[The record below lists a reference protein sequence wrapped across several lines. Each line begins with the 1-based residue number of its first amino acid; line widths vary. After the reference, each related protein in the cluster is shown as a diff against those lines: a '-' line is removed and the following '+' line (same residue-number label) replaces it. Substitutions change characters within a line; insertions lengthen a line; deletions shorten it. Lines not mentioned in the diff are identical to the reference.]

1 MIPLIIQD
9 QFYTIQNLQRSPILQ
24 TSNWSGT
31 LLAVSYS
38 KLTLVEI
45 MLVVKEYLYVVVRDD
60 EQGSEYHGILPNS
73 ETLLTL
79 KVKMEVV

>member
-1 MIPLIIQD
+1 MNVP
-9 QFYTIQNLQRSPILQ
+9 
-24 TSNWSGT
+24 
-31 LLAVSYS
+31 
-38 KLTLVEI
+38 LVEI

-60 EQGSEYHGILPNS
+60 AQGSEYHGILPNS